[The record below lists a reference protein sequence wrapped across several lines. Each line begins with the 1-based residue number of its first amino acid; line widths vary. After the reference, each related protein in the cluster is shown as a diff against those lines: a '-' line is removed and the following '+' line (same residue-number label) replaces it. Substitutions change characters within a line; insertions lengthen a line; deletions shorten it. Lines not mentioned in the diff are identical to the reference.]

1 MRSNMTD
8 ADYES
13 IKNKYKEFI
22 EYNKPKLLE
31 FLQNVPYEEF
41 TATLKNKLGVENL
54 HIKYEIKEKQ
64 SSNSF
69 SCYYVYY
76 TSNDLTEE
84 SKLLSAVYREYIL
97 QTFGYETACAYLQ
110 DGRKFSNEIFNEEFD
125 TFDINQRIRFKLN
138 MGIDARYKHRGGGEN
153 GCGFGR
159 ASYTENDG
167 WVFDWLK

>member
-1 MRSNMTD
+1 MTD

-41 TATLKNKLGVENL
+41 TAALKNKLGVENL

-84 SKLLSAVYREYIL
+84 SKLLSTVLFKRGINKSD
-97 QTFGYETACAYLQ
+97 GYSIPSWNKLKYTTIDDKDYYY
-110 DGRKFSNEIFNEEFD
+110 K
-125 TFDINQRIRFKLN
+125 INK
-138 MGIDARYKHRGGGEN
+138 EN
-153 GCGFGR
+153 
-159 ASYTENDG
+159 
-167 WVFDWLK
+167 